1 MVLIWWRSRTA
12 IVALILLV
20 APQAARAAAP
30 PPSLDLHAAV
40 AFALDHNS
48 GIAQRRATVAQDNAT
63 FVRQRA
69 AELPSITGTL
79 QNQLQR
85 SQNAS
90 GGIYAQF
97 GLSPANEFSQNTAE
111 ISSTWN
117 IFTGSSAQ
125 IQTQEA
131 KRTLQQAQL
140 ALDRAEQQLAADVT
154 SSFYGLAGQ
163 HETVRL
169 DEADRT
175 YQGQLLGAAQAQERN
190 GRIAQV
196 DVLRAQVDTLR
207 SDVTLATARNTE
219 ADDREALAQQIGA
232 SPDTTFAVDGAIPE
246 PPLPAMALAA
256 MVEVARA
263 HRSDVLAARA
273 ALQYAVLTNANIDT
287 DLLPQ
292 VQITGAF
299 GNVDSPTTVAYS
311 PLTGLP
317 TGVRGS
323 PGFWQIGSTAT
334 FSLPIVDYGTRSAA
348 HHAARALI
356 DANQQALTVA
366 ENGVAVDV
374 RAALRGAQTAY
385 ANLQTSK
392 QAAALG
398 GESARIAQ
406 LQYRNGL
413 ISLTDA
419 TQAQQSALQAG
430 TDLITARANYV
441 TAIVRLRVAIGADTP
456 LAAIDF
462 GVS

>member
-1 MVLIWWRSRTA
+1 VIPRVRFIVPASVLA
-12 IVALILLV
+12 ALLPV
-20 APQAARAAAP
+20 AARAAAIAP
-30 PPSLDLHAAV
+30 PLDLHGAV
-40 AFALDHNS
+40 AYALDHS
-48 GIAQRRATVAQDNAT
+48 SAIAQRRATVAQDNAT
-63 FVRQRA
+63 FVRVRA

-85 SQNAS
+85 SQNA
-90 GGIYAQF
+90 GGGVYAQY
-97 GLSPANEFSQNTAE
+97 GLSPANQFSQNTAE
-111 ISSTWN
+111 IASTWN

-131 KRTLQQAQL
+131 KRTLEGAQL
-140 ALDRAEQQLAADVT
+140 DLDRAEQQLAADVT
-154 SSFYGLAGQ
+154 SSFYTLAGAHQ
-163 HETVRL
+163 TVRL
-169 DEADRT
+169 DEADRV
-175 YQGQLLGAAQAQERN
+175 YQGQLLDAAQVQERD

-196 DVLRAQVDTLR
+196 DVLRARVDTLR

-246 PPLPAMALAA
+246 PPLPAASLDA
-256 MVEVARA
+256 MVTIARQ
-263 HRSDVLAARA
+263 HRSDVLSARA
-273 ALQYAVLTNANIDT
+273 ALAYAELTNSAIDT

-292 VQITGAF
+292 VQLTGAF
-299 GNVDSPTTVAYS
+299 GNQYSPTTVDFS
-311 PLTGLP
+311 PTTGAP

-334 FSLPIVDYGTRSAA
+334 FTLPIVDYGTRAAA
-348 HHAARALI
+348 HHAARAQI
-356 DANQQALTVA
+356 DANLQALTVA

-374 RAALRGAQTAY
+374 RSALRGVQTAY

-392 QAAALG
+392 QAADLG
-398 GESARIAQ
+398 LESARISQ

-419 TQAQQSALQAG
+419 TSAQQSALQAG

-441 TAIVRLRVAIGADTP
+441 IAIVRLRVAIGADDP
-456 LAAIDF
+456 LTAVQF
-462 GVS
+462 GAS

>member
-1 MVLIWWRSRTA
+1 VTRTVCRA
-12 IVALILLV
+12 GALGLLATLLPV
-20 APQAARAAAP
+20 GARAAAISP
-30 PPSLDLHAAV
+30 PLDLRAAV
-40 AFALDHNS
+40 AYALDHN
-48 GIAQRRATVAQDNAT
+48 GAIAQRRATVAQDNAT
-63 FVRQRA
+63 FVRARA
-69 AELPSITGTL
+69 AQLPAITGTL

-85 SQNAS
+85 SQNA
-90 GGIYAQF
+90 GGGVYAEY
-97 GLSPANEFSQNTAE
+97 GLSPASEFSQNTAE

-117 IFTGSSAQ
+117 IFTGFSAQ

-131 KRTLQQAQL
+131 KRTLEGAQL
-140 ALDRAEQQLAADVT
+140 DLARAEQQLASDVT
-154 SSFYGLAGQ
+154 ASFYGLAGQ

-175 YQGQLLGAAQAQERN
+175 YQGELLAAAQAQERD

-246 PPLPAMALAA
+246 PALPAGSLDAL
-256 MVEVARA
+256 VLIARD
-263 HRSDVLAARA
+263 HRSDVRSARA
-273 ALQYAVLTNANIDT
+273 ALAYADLTNANIDT

-292 VQITGAF
+292 VQLTGAF
-299 GNVDSPTTVAYS
+299 GNQYSPTTIAFS
-311 PLTGLP
+311 PSTGLP
-317 TGVRGS
+317 TGQRGS

-334 FSLPIVDYGTRSAA
+334 FTLPIVDYGTRAAA

-356 DANQQALTVA
+356 DADLQALTVA

-398 GESARIAQ
+398 MESARIAQ

-419 TQAQQSALQAG
+419 TSAQQSALQAG
-430 TDLITARANYV
+430 TDLIAARANYV
-441 TAIVRLRVAIGADTP
+441 TAIVRLRVAVGVDDPLTAVTFGAP
-456 LAAIDF
+456 
-462 GVS
+462 

>member
-1 MVLIWWRSRTA
+1 MTRALRRIGALAVLL
-12 IVALILLV
+12 AL
-20 APQAARAAAP
+20 APAGARAAAAP
-30 PPSLDLHAAV
+30 AALDLRASV
-40 AFALDHNS
+40 AYALAHS
-48 GIAQRRATVAQDNAT
+48 SAIAQRRATVAQDDAT
-63 FVRQRA
+63 FVRTRA
-69 AELPSITGTL
+69 AELPAITGTL

-97 GLSPANEFSQNTAE
+97 GLSPANEFSQNIAE

-117 IFTGSSAQ
+117 IFTGTSAQ

-131 KRTLQQAQL
+131 KRTLEGAQL
-140 ALDRAEQQLAADVT
+140 DLDRAEQQLAADVT
-154 SSFYGLAGQ
+154 ASFYGLAGQ

-175 YQGQLLGAAQAQERN
+175 YQGELLSAAQAQERD

-196 DVLRAQVDTLR
+196 DVLRAQVNTLR

-219 ADDREALAQQIGA
+219 ADDRESLAQQIGA
-232 SPDTTFAVDGAIPE
+232 PPDTTFAVDGPIPE
-246 PPLPAMALAA
+246 PPLPAASLDA
-256 MVEVARA
+256 MVTIARN
-263 HRSDVLAARA
+263 HRSDVLSARA
-273 ALQYAVLTNANIDT
+273 ALAYAELTNAGIDT

-292 VQITGAF
+292 VQLTGSF
-299 GNVDSPTTVAYS
+299 GNQYSPTTVAFS
-311 PLTGLP
+311 PTTGLP

-334 FSLPIVDYGTRSAA
+334 FSLPIVDYGTRATA

-356 DANQQALTVA
+356 DANLQALTVA

-385 ANLQTSK
+385 TNLQTSK
-392 QAAALG
+392 QAAELG
-398 GESARIAQ
+398 IESARIAQ

-419 TQAQQSALQAG
+419 TASQQSALQAG
-430 TDLITARANYV
+430 VDLITARANYV
-441 TAIVRLRVAIGADTP
+441 TAVVRLRVAIGADDP
-456 LAAIDF
+456 LTAVEF
-462 GVS
+462 GAS

>member
-1 MVLIWWRSRTA
+1 MIPRVRF
-12 IVALILLV
+12 IVAASVLAALLPV
-20 APQAARAAAP
+20 AARAAAIAP
-30 PPSLDLHAAV
+30 PLDLHGAV
-40 AFALDHNS
+40 AYALDHS
-48 GIAQRRATVAQDNAT
+48 SAIAQRRATVAQDNAT
-63 FVRQRA
+63 FVRVRA

-85 SQNAS
+85 SQNA
-90 GGIYAQF
+90 GGGVYAQY
-97 GLSPANEFSQNTAE
+97 GLSPANQFSQNTAE
-111 ISSTWN
+111 IASTWN

-131 KRTLQQAQL
+131 KRTLEGAQL
-140 ALDRAEQQLAADVT
+140 DLDRAEQQLAADVT
-154 SSFYGLAGQ
+154 SSFYTLAGAHQ
-163 HETVRL
+163 TVRL
-169 DEADRT
+169 DEADRV
-175 YQGQLLGAAQAQERN
+175 YQGQLLDAANVQERD

-246 PPLPAMALAA
+246 PPLPAASLDA
-256 MVEVARA
+256 MVTIARQ
-263 HRSDVLAARA
+263 HRSDVLSARA
-273 ALQYAVLTNANIDT
+273 ALAYAELTNSAIDT

-292 VQITGAF
+292 VQLTGAF
-299 GNVDSPTTVAYS
+299 GNQYSPTTIDYS
-311 PLTGLP
+311 PTTGQP

-334 FSLPIVDYGTRSAA
+334 FTLPIIDYGTRAAA
-348 HHAARALI
+348 HHAARAQI
-356 DANQQALTVA
+356 DANLQALTVA

-374 RAALRGAQTAY
+374 RSALRGAQTAY

-392 QAAALG
+392 QAADLG
-398 GESARIAQ
+398 LESARISQ

-419 TQAQQSALQAG
+419 TSAQQSALQAG

-441 TAIVRLRVAIGADTP
+441 IAIVRLRVAIGADDP
-456 LAAIDF
+456 LTAVQF
-462 GVS
+462 GAS

>member
-1 MVLIWWRSRTA
+1 VTPGVRCIAAASLLAVLLPA
-12 IVALILLV
+12 
-20 APQAARAAAP
+20 AARATASAP
-30 PPSLDLHAAV
+30 PLDLHAAV
-40 AFALDHNS
+40 AYALDHS
-48 GIAQRRATVAQDNAT
+48 SAIAQRRATVAQDNAT
-63 FVRQRA
+63 FVRLRA

-85 SQNAS
+85 SQNA
-90 GGIYAQF
+90 GGGAYAQF
-97 GLSPANEFSQNTAE
+97 GLSPASEFSQNTAE
-111 ISSTWN
+111 IASTWN

-131 KRTLQQAQL
+131 KRTLEGAQL
-140 ALDRAEQQLAADVT
+140 DLERAEQQLAADVT
-154 SSFYGLAGQ
+154 ASFYTLAGA

-169 DEADRT
+169 DEADRV
-175 YQGQLLGAAQAQERN
+175 YEGQLLDAAQAQERD

-232 SPDTTFAVDGAIPE
+232 SPDTTFAVDGPIPE
-246 PPLPAMALAA
+246 PPLPAASLDA
-256 MVEVARA
+256 MVTIARQ
-263 HRSDVLAARA
+263 HRSDVLSARA
-273 ALQYAVLTNANIDT
+273 ALAYAQLTNANIDT

-292 VQITGAF
+292 VQLTGAF
-299 GNVDSPTTVAYS
+299 GNQYAPTTIDYS
-311 PLTGLP
+311 PVTGQP

-334 FSLPIVDYGTRSAA
+334 FTLPIVDYGTRAAA
-348 HHAARALI
+348 HHAARAQI
-356 DANQQALTVA
+356 DANLQALTVA

-374 RAALRGAQTAY
+374 RSALRGTQTAY

-392 QAAALG
+392 QAADLG
-398 GESARIAQ
+398 RESARIAQ

-419 TQAQQSALQAG
+419 TSAQQSALQAG

-441 TAIVRLRVAIGADTP
+441 IAIVRLRVAIGADDP
-456 LAAIDF
+456 LTAVQF
-462 GVS
+462 GAS